1 MSRKLNIYDTQ
12 QWFLQCHKNIFFLM
26 FQKQVM
32 QYVASSELCNTW
44 RVKDVEVTFL
54 IGLDFVG

>member
-1 MSRKLNIYDTQ
+1 MVLQ
-12 QWFLQCHKNIFFLM
+12 FLSMLLLQALHFPLRM

-44 RVKDVEVTFL
+44 RVKDAEVIFL